1 MVSLSIKT
9 RKTMIIT
16 KPDVNPEGFYNL
28 SQTARALHVD
38 RHTVARY
45 AAQGY
50 IHFKRRKLGRVRV
63 TTGAEIIKCWK
74 MIYHQ

>member
-1 MVSLSIKT
+1 
-9 RKTMIIT
+9 MIIA
-16 KPDVNPEGFYNL
+16 KPDVNPEGLYNL
-28 SQTARALHVD
+28 SQAARALHVD

-45 AAQGY
+45 AAQGH

>member
-1 MVSLSIKT
+1 
-9 RKTMIIT
+9 MIIA

-45 AAQGY
+45 AAVGH
-50 IHFKRRKLGRVRV
+50 IHLEKRKAGNGRV